1 MESRKKQKKKSPSKR
16 RSLSEQEAKAQARVK
31 ALLNA
36 NRKKSVH
43 VSLFA
48 KTHIDFKQAVV
59 ARDLSMQEVFEH
71 FAQMFSEGHPALVKL
86 IDEYCEMKK
95 ADVVRA
101 LEEKY
106 TENLYEAIGDDNPFG
121 E

>member
-1 MESRKKQKKKSPSKR
+1 M
-16 RSLSEQEAKAQARVK
+16 KAQARVK
-31 ALLNA
+31 ALLTA

-48 KTHIDFKQAVV
+48 KTHIDFKKAVV
-59 ARDLSMQEVFEH
+59 ERGLSMQEVFEH
-71 FAQMFSEGHPALVKL
+71 LAHQFAEGHPALTRLV
-86 IDEYCEMKK
+86 DEYCEMKK
-95 ADVVRA
+95 ANVVRA

-121 E
+121 D

>member
-1 MESRKKQKKKSPSKR
+1 M
-16 RSLSEQEAKAQARVK
+16 KAEARVK

-43 VSLFA
+43 ISLFS
-48 KTHIDFKQAVV
+48 KTHIEFKKAVV
-59 ARDLSMQEVFEH
+59 SRDLSMQEVFEY
-71 FAQMFSEGHPALVKL
+71 FAQQFSEGHPALVK
-86 IDEYCEMKK
+86 IIEDYCTAKRENLLQN
-95 ADVVRA
+95 

>member
-1 MESRKKQKKKSPSKR
+1 M
-16 RSLSEQEAKAQARVK
+16 KAAARVK

-48 KTHIDFKQAVV
+48 KTHIDFKKAVV

-71 FAQMFSEGHPALVKL
+71 LACQFAEGHPSLVKL

-95 ADVVRA
+95 ADVIRG

-121 E
+121 D